1 MTPSPPNRHAI
12 LYFSSFA
19 AAGWG
24 GQESLWHLVSRLDR
38 REFRPVV
45 VLPHAGS
52 LSERLLGHGIDVR
65 FVELP
70 RVAAA
75 NIRSMIQ
82 AERSLLSIIDQERI
96 GILHTDGPR
105 NTLYAG
111 IAGKLKRKPV
121 VWHVRTSTADPY
133 DRLLYLFCSKIIL
146 VADCLANRFRFSSR
160 EDKFITI
167 HNGVDVKQFAP
178 GAPNRE
184 RIRAFG
190 FRADDIV
197 ITVSARVE
205 ALKGQRYVIEAC
217 ARLHHLLP
225 RLQIVFAGDIIEG
238 AYHRACIQRAHELG
252 VTKHVHFPGHV
263 ENIGQ
268 LLQDTDILVLPSIEG
283 EAFPRAVLEAMA
295 SGIPVVATDCGGT
308 REAVENNVCG
318 FVVQPT
324 DSTEMARRI
333 AMLAGDRALR
343 SRMGRAGRKIA
354 VERFGIERNV
364 TRTVDVYRKIIQSKG
379 AVHAWAIQSN
389 GLPKSREARS

>member
-1 MTPSPPNRHAI
+1 LAYRFW
-12 LYFSSFA
+12 FS
-19 AAGWG
+19 
-24 GQESLWHLVSRLDR
+24 R
-38 REFRPVV
+38 
-45 VLPHAGS
+45 
-52 LSERLLGHGIDVR
+52 
-65 FVELP
+65 
-70 RVAAA
+70 
-75 NIRSMIQ
+75 
-82 AERSLLSIIDQERI
+82 
-96 GILHTDGPR
+96 
-105 NTLYAG
+105 
-111 IAGKLKRKPV
+111 
-121 VWHVRTSTADPY
+121 
-133 DRLLYLFCSKIIL
+133 
-146 VADCLANRFRFSSR
+146 R

-190 FRADDIV
+190 FRAEDIV

-225 RLQIVFAGDIIEG
+225 RLQIVFAGDIVEG

-333 AMLAGDRALR
+333 AILSEDSILR

-389 GLPKSREARS
+389 ELPKSREARS

>member
-1 MTPSPPNRHAI
+1 MCGRPSPTR
-12 LYFSSFA
+12 
-19 AAGWG
+19 
-24 GQESLWHLVSRLDR
+24 
-38 REFRPVV
+38 
-45 VLPHAGS
+45 
-52 LSERLLGHGIDVR
+52 
-65 FVELP
+65 
-70 RVAAA
+70 
-75 NIRSMIQ
+75 
-82 AERSLLSIIDQERI
+82 
-96 GILHTDGPR
+96 
-105 NTLYAG
+105 
-111 IAGKLKRKPV
+111 
-121 VWHVRTSTADPY
+121 Y

-146 VADCLANRFRFSSR
+146 VADCLAYRFRFSRR
-160 EDKFITI
+160 EDKLITI
-167 HNGVDVKQFAP
+167 HNGVDVNQFAP
-178 GAPNRE
+178 GAANRE

-225 RLQIVFAGDIIEG
+225 RLQIVFAGDIVER

-333 AMLAGDRALR
+333 AMLSEDSTIKESDG
-343 SRMGRAGRKIA
+343 AGRQ
-354 VERFGIERNV
+354 EDCS
-364 TRTVDVYRKIIQSKG
+364 RTVWNRTQCGK
-379 AVHAWAIQSN
+379 N
-389 GLPKSREARS
+389 GGRLPKDHSV